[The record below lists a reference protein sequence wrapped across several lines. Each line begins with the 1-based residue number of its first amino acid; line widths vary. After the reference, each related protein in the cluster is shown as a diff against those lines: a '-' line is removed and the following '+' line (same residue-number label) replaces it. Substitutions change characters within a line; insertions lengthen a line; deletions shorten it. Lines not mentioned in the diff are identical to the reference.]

1 MFFTQNFRIGLS
13 MLGQNVAISNKG
25 LLSILQDV
33 AEMHSA
39 SLGIGV
45 TDIDKTNFS
54 WALLNWKVKIISRPQ
69 YGETLNVKTW
79 SRYSTKL
86 YSYRDF
92 EVYNASGD
100 LLVIATS
107 KWILIDAEKRKIAKI
122 EDDLISKYEPEN
134 KSVFNI
140 VELDK
145 LDEPEHIDSSI
156 EYKIR
161 KADIDINNHVNNLCY
176 VDIALEG
183 FPGTT
188 NEFNSI
194 NEFEIQYKHQIRL
207 DDNITVSYSSENDGN
222 CIVITSNNGER
233 VHSIV
238 KFK

>member
-13 MLGQNVAISNKG
+13 MLGQSTYISNKG
-25 LLSILQDV
+25 FLSILQDV

-39 SLGIGV
+39 SIGIGV

-54 WALLNWKVKIISRPQ
+54 WALLNWKVKIISRPK
-69 YGETLNVKTW
+69 YGETLTVKTW

-92 EVYNASGD
+92 EVYNESGD
-100 LLVIATS
+100 LIAIATS

-122 EDDLISKYEPEN
+122 EDDMISKYEPED

-145 LDEPEHIDSSI
+145 LDEPENIDCSI
-156 EYKIR
+156 KYKIR

-183 FPGTT
+183 YPGSI
-188 NEFNSI
+188 NDFNSI
-194 NEFEIQYKHQIRL
+194 TELEIQFKHQIRIT
-207 DDNITVSYSSENDGN
+207 DDITVSYSSENNEN
-222 CIVITSNNGER
+222 CIMITSKDGEKI
-233 VHSIV
+233 HSIV

>member
-69 YGETLNVKTW
+69 YGETLTVKTW

-92 EVYNASGD
+92 EVHNASGD

-134 KSVFNI
+134 KSVF
-140 VELDK
+140 
-145 LDEPEHIDSSI
+145 
-156 EYKIR
+156 
-161 KADIDINNHVNNLCY
+161 DI
-176 VDIALEG
+176 
-183 FPGTT
+183 
-188 NEFNSI
+188 
-194 NEFEIQYKHQIRL
+194 
-207 DDNITVSYSSENDGN
+207 VSYS
-222 CIVITSNNGER
+222 
-233 VHSIV
+233 
-238 KFK
+238 

>member
-69 YGETLNVKTW
+69 YGETLTVKTW

-134 KSVFNI
+134 KSVFDI